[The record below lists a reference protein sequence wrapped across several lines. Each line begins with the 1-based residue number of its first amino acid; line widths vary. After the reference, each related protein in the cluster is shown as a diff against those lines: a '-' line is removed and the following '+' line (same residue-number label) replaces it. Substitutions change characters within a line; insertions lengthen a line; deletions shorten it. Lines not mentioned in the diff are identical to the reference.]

1 MIPSKYVLGD
11 EGLRRVGKENGDAG
25 WEEVR

>member
-1 MIPSKYVLGD
+1 MIPSKYVWGE
-11 EGLRRVGKENGDAG
+11 EGLRRVGKKKGDAE